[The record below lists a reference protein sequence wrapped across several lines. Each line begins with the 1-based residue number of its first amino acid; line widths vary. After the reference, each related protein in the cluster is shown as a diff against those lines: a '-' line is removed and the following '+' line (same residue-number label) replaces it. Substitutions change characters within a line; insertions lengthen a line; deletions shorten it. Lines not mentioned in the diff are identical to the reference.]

1 MNEHGFMA
9 GRVCFAT
16 IVVFAVQ
23 GSNMFDNK
31 LNYILY
37 YGTHEK
43 IELKI

>member
-1 MNEHGFMA
+1 MDLWLAAF
-9 GRVCFAT
+9 VLQLLF
-16 IVVFAVQ
+16 VFAVQ